1 MAFTKSG
8 AYIMV
13 KIILFFLFYAVTSVS
28 QAAFLAGLSTNSWQ
42 EKIPVV
48 VQSVEQEAMTSF
60 SSYGLNLGVDFLFS
74 TRIRY
79 GIMLSYL
86 SGKADLHKLDNAVS
100 PRRNFYSSWLTN
112 KIHWRVTKTFS
123 FGPSLVL
130 NYRKIDDLDAAF
142 SAGGFLDFDFDLFD
156 QVRLT
161 QSLGTMSDSKQL
173 AYALTLVRRF

>member
-1 MAFTKSG
+1 
-8 AYIMV
+8 MV
-13 KIILFFLFYAVTSVS
+13 KKILFFILVSGVSSVS
-28 QAAFLAGLSTNSWQ
+28 SAAFLAGISSNSWQ

-74 TRIRY
+74 TRVRY

-123 FGPSLVL
+123 FGPSMVV
-130 NYRKIDDLDAAF
+130 NYRKIDSLDAAV

-161 QSLGTMSDSKQL
+161 QSLGTMSDSKQF